1 MASLFNLKPR
11 SSPRTEILFGLCLI
25 ATGIFGVLRDDDVW
39 GFLLA
44 NSFIGIVGAWCFV
57 RGLLRMRND
66 VPETEPSDASENPS
80 ENILDAPEF
89 PPNKPTDE

>member
-11 SSPRTEILFGLCLI
+11 TSPRTEIFFGLCLI

-39 GFLLA
+39 GSLLVYI
-44 NSFIGIVGAWCFV
+44 FIGIVGAWCFV
-57 RGLLRMRND
+57 RGLLRMRNE
-66 VPETEPSDASENPS
+66 VPETVPSDASENPS
-80 ENILDAPEF
+80 ENILHDPEF